1 MMKKKSFAD
10 ISLSDEAIDRIVYL
24 SSGHATEQDHAQFI
38 HWRHQS
44 PQHEMAAQEAEALW
58 LGIGTAGKN
67 LRRSEKRRHMTRR
80 TVLGLGAFVA
90 GGAALHQT
98 GLIGPRFYADY
109 TTGIGEQRTITLTDG
124 SAVTLNAG
132 SALSVHM
139 TETERRLT
147 LYEGQALFTVAKDH
161 TRPFIVEAQNGL
173 TRALGTIFD
182 IDIKPEQVVVTVIE
196 GTVGVIPAR
205 GQPQNTNNM
214 VIVQE
219 NSRVQYAKTGSVSA
233 PEYIDS
239 DIETAWRRGKLIFN
253 AKPLGDVVAELER
266 YRSGNIILT
275 SKQLYALQVTGVFDL
290 SQPEEILQAIET
302 TLPVSVIRLPFVTI
316 LHPNAALNNL

>member
-1 MMKKKSFAD
+1 MMKNKSFAD

-24 SSGHATEQDHAQFI
+24 SSGRATEQDHAQFAN
-38 HWRHQS
+38 WRRQT
-44 PQHEMAAQEAEALW
+44 PQHEMAAREAEALW

-67 LRRSEKRRHMTRR
+67 MRRSEKRRHMTRR
-80 TVLGLGAFVA
+80 TVLGLGAFVI

-98 GLIGPRFYADY
+98 GLIGPRLYADY

-147 LYEGQALFTVAKDH
+147 LYEGQALFTVAKDR

-173 TRALGTIFD
+173 TRALGTTFD
-182 IDIKPEQVVVTVIE
+182 IDIKPAQVVVTVLE
-196 GTVGVIPAR
+196 GTVGVTPAR
-205 GQPQNTNNM
+205 GQPQNTNDM
-214 VIVQE
+214 VILQE
-219 NSRVQYAKTGSVSA
+219 NSRVQYAETGLLSA
-233 PEYIDS
+233 PEYVDS
-239 DIETAWRRGKLIFN
+239 DIETAWRRGKLIFD

-266 YRSGNIILT
+266 YRSGTIIIANR
-275 SKQLYALQVTGVFDL
+275 QLHALQITGVFDL
-290 SQPEEILQAIET
+290 TQPEEILHAIET
-302 TLPVSVIRLPFVTI
+302 TLPVTVTRLPFVTI
-316 LHPNAALNNL
+316 LR